1 MRRKSTEKFMRD
13 AMSFKAP
20 EEVWDKIKDKP
31 IQSVRESK
39 AKGHPKKVWYAAAA
53 CIAACTVL
61 ISVLAVGKSLG
72 LPASDSTLN
81 TENGTERGGQIATDR
96 AGEPEKKVPGETVSQ
111 TAEKTTSAVSH
122 GGSVAGVSI
131 PTYKVWNHRLYG
143 YAGDNLALTDSDLG
157 SLHREKINGTEI
169 AVYSLNNIPM
179 EQSIGDKKNGI
190 VLRYDCILDGIFELR
205 GKKYG
210 IVSETAYICP
220 VPEKGE
226 YLGEV
231 NGVKCYEFKGK
242 ADAILV
248 DLGKYVSPSD
258 GSIYESLYVA
268 ELIG

>member
-1 MRRKSTEKFMRD
+1 MRRKSTEDFIKKSMDFS
-13 AMSFKAP
+13 AS
-20 EEVWDKIKDKP
+20 EEVWDKIKNQP
-31 IQSVRESK
+31 IQNARSGKPERR
-39 AKGHPKKVWYAAAA
+39 PKTAWYAAAA
-53 CIAACTVL
+53 CIAACVVL
-61 ISVLAVGKSLG
+61 VCVLAVNKSPK
-72 LPASDSTLN
+72 LPASDSLLN
-81 TENGTERGGQIATDR
+81 TENDTEQDAQIVTDK
-96 AGEPEKKVPGETVSQ
+96 AGEPEKNVPDETVSQ

-157 SLHREKINGTEI
+157 PLHREKINGTEI
-169 AVYSLNNIPM
+169 AVYSLKNTPM

>member
-81 TENGTERGGQIATDR
+81 TENGTERGDQIATDR

-111 TAEKTTSAVSH
+111 TAEKTTAAVSH

-220 VPEKGE
+220 VPEKGK

>member
-1 MRRKSTEKFMRD
+1 MERFLPLVFRDDRKLLLHSLPVRTIHSED
-13 AMSFKAP
+13 AVVIQNLRLFK
-20 EEVWDKIKDKP
+20 
-31 IQSVRESK
+31 S
-39 AKGHPKKVWYAAAA
+39 
-53 CIAACTVL
+53 
-61 ISVLAVGKSLG
+61 
-72 LPASDSTLN
+72 
-81 TENGTERGGQIATDR
+81 
-96 AGEPEKKVPGETVSQ
+96 
-111 TAEKTTSAVSH
+111 
-122 GGSVAGVSI
+122 
-131 PTYKVWNHRLYG
+131 HRL
-143 YAGDNLALTDSDLG
+143 
-157 SLHREKINGTEI
+157 
-169 AVYSLNNIPM
+169 
-179 EQSIGDKKNGI
+179 GI

>member
-31 IQSVRESK
+31 IQNARSGKPERR
-39 AKGHPKKVWYAAAA
+39 PKTAWYAAAA
-53 CIAACTVL
+53 CIAACVVL
-61 ISVLAVGKSLG
+61 VCALAVNKSPK
-72 LPASDSTLN
+72 LPASDSLLN
-81 TENGTERGGQIATDR
+81 TENDAEQDAQIVTDR
-96 AGEPEKKVPGETVSQ
+96 AGEPESVIGETIPQ
-111 TAEKTTSAVSH
+111 ATERTTSAVSH
-122 GGSVAGVSI
+122 GGSVAGVCI

-157 SLHREKINGTEI
+157 PLHREKINGTEI
-169 AVYSLNNIPM
+169 AVYSLKNIPM

-210 IVSETAYICP
+210 IVSETAYIWP

>member
-111 TAEKTTSAVSH
+111 TAEKTTAAFAHYPVFFSAKLKNAVQ
-122 GGSVAGVSI
+122 
-131 PTYKVWNHRLYG
+131 
-143 YAGDNLALTDSDLG
+143 YAVIAQDNTVFLVNLK
-157 SLHREKINGTEI
+157 EKQTR
-169 AVYSLNNIPM
+169 YSLTSGNMYLPPTGAYTRACM
-179 EQSIGDKKNGI
+179 
-190 VLRYDCILDGIFELR
+190 LR
-205 GKKYG
+205 
-210 IVSETAYICP
+210 
-220 VPEKGE
+220 
-226 YLGEV
+226 
-231 NGVKCYEFKGK
+231 
-242 ADAILV
+242 
-248 DLGKYVSPSD
+248 
-258 GSIYESLYVA
+258 SL
-268 ELIG
+268 

>member
-1 MRRKSTEKFMRD
+1 MRRKSTEDFIKKSMDF
-13 AMSFKAP
+13 SAP
-20 EEVWDKIKDKP
+20 EEVWDKIKNQP
-31 IQSVRESK
+31 IQNARSGKPERR
-39 AKGHPKKVWYAAAA
+39 PKTAWYAAAA
-53 CIAACTVL
+53 CIAACVVL
-61 ISVLAVGKSLG
+61 VCVLAVNKSPK
-72 LPASDSTLN
+72 LPASDSLLN
-81 TENGTERGGQIATDR
+81 TENDTEQDAQIVTDR
-96 AGEPEKKVPGETVSQ
+96 AGEPESVIGETIPQS
-111 TAEKTTSAVSH
+111 AGGTTSSSSS
-122 GGSVAGVSI
+122 GDSSMGVFV
-131 PTYKVWNHRLYG
+131 PVYKVWNHRLYKI
-143 YAGDNLALTDSDLG
+143 AGDDTNLSDSDLG
-157 SLHREKINGTEI
+157 TLHHEKENGTEI

-220 VPEKGE
+220 VPEKGK

>member
-1 MRRKSTEKFMRD
+1 M
-13 AMSFKAP
+13 
-20 EEVWDKIKDKP
+20 
-31 IQSVRESK
+31 
-39 AKGHPKKVWYAAAA
+39 
-53 CIAACTVL
+53 
-61 ISVLAVGKSLG
+61 
-72 LPASDSTLN
+72 
-81 TENGTERGGQIATDR
+81 TDR
-96 AGEPEKKVPGETVSQ
+96 AGEPESVIGETIPQ
-111 TAEKTTSAVSH
+111 ATEKTTAAVSH
-122 GGSVAGVSI
+122 GGSVAGVCI

-169 AVYSLNNIPM
+169 AVYSLKNIPM
-179 EQSIGDKKNGI
+179 EQSIGDKKNCI

-210 IVSETAYICP
+210 IVSETAYIWP

>member
-1 MRRKSTEKFMRD
+1 
-13 AMSFKAP
+13 
-20 EEVWDKIKDKP
+20 
-31 IQSVRESK
+31 
-39 AKGHPKKVWYAAAA
+39 
-53 CIAACTVL
+53 
-61 ISVLAVGKSLG
+61 
-72 LPASDSTLN
+72 
-81 TENGTERGGQIATDR
+81 
-96 AGEPEKKVPGETVSQ
+96 
-111 TAEKTTSAVSH
+111 
-122 GGSVAGVSI
+122 
-131 PTYKVWNHRLYG
+131 
-143 YAGDNLALTDSDLG
+143 
-157 SLHREKINGTEI
+157 
-169 AVYSLNNIPM
+169 M

-190 VLRYDCILDGIFELR
+190 VLRYDCILDGIFELC

>member
-81 TENGTERGGQIATDR
+81 TENGTERGDQIATDR

-157 SLHREKINGTEI
+157 SLHR
-169 AVYSLNNIPM
+169 
-179 EQSIGDKKNGI
+179 
-190 VLRYDCILDGIFELR
+190 
-205 GKKYG
+205 
-210 IVSETAYICP
+210 
-220 VPEKGE
+220 
-226 YLGEV
+226 
-231 NGVKCYEFKGK
+231 
-242 ADAILV
+242 
-248 DLGKYVSPSD
+248 
-258 GSIYESLYVA
+258 
-268 ELIG
+268 

>member
-1 MRRKSTEKFMRD
+1 MRRKSTEDFIKKSMDF
-13 AMSFKAP
+13 SAP
-20 EEVWDKIKDKP
+20 EEVWDKIKNQP
-31 IQSVRESK
+31 IQNARSGKPERR
-39 AKGHPKKVWYAAAA
+39 PKTAWYAAAA
-53 CIAACTVL
+53 CIAACVVL
-61 ISVLAVGKSLG
+61 VCVLAVNKSPK
-72 LPASDSTLN
+72 LPASDSLLN
-81 TENGTERGGQIATDR
+81 TENDTEQDAQIVTDK
-96 AGEPEKKVPGETVSQ
+96 AGEPESVIGETIPQS
-111 TAEKTTSAVSH
+111 AGGTTSSSSSGDSSMGVFVS
-122 GGSVAGVSI
+122 V
-131 PTYKVWNHRLYG
+131 YKVWNHRLYKI
-143 YAGDNLALTDSDLG
+143 AGDDTKLSDSDLG
-157 SLHREKINGTEI
+157 TLHHEKENGTEI
-169 AVYSLNNIPM
+169 AVYSLKNIPM

-220 VPEKGE
+220 VPEKGK

>member
-20 EEVWDKIKDKP
+20 EEVWDKIKNQP
-31 IQSVRESK
+31 IQNARSGKPERR
-39 AKGHPKKVWYAAAA
+39 PKTAWYAAAA
-53 CIAACTVL
+53 CIAACVVL
-61 ISVLAVGKSLG
+61 VCALAVNKSPK
-72 LPASDSTLN
+72 LPASDSLLN
-81 TENGTERGGQIATDR
+81 TENDTEQDAQIVTDR
-96 AGEPEKKVPGETVSQ
+96 AGEPESVIGETIPQ
-111 TAEKTTSAVSH
+111 ATERTTSAVSH
-122 GGSVAGVSI
+122 GGSVAGVFI

-157 SLHREKINGTEI
+157 PLHREKINGTEI
-169 AVYSLNNIPM
+169 AVYSLKNIPM

-210 IVSETAYICP
+210 IVSETAYIWP

>member
-111 TAEKTTSAVSH
+111 TAEKTTAAVSH
-122 GGSVAGVSI
+122 GGSVAGVCI
-131 PTYKVWNHRLYG
+131 PTYKVWTLRVCGRQPRADGFRFRSAAPRKNKRHGNRRLF
-143 YAGDNLALTDSDLG
+143 A
-157 SLHREKINGTEI
+157 EKYPHGTEHRGQ
-169 AVYSLNNIPM
+169 
-179 EQSIGDKKNGI
+179 EK
-190 VLRYDCILDGIFELR
+190 RY
-205 GKKYG
+205 
-210 IVSETAYICP
+210 CP
-220 VPEKGE
+220 A
-226 YLGEV
+226 L
-231 NGVKCYEFKGK
+231 
-242 ADAILV
+242 
-248 DLGKYVSPSD
+248 
-258 GSIYESLYVA
+258 
-268 ELIG
+268 

>member
-1 MRRKSTEKFMRD
+1 MRRKSTEDFIKKSMDFT
-13 AMSFKAP
+13 AP
-20 EEVWDKIKDKP
+20 EEVWDKIKNQP
-31 IQSVRESK
+31 IQNARSGKPEGR
-39 AKGHPKKVWYAAAA
+39 PKTAWYAAAA
-53 CIAACTVL
+53 CIAACVVL
-61 ISVLAVGKSLG
+61 VCALAVNKSPK

-81 TENGTERGGQIATDR
+81 TENGTERGGQIVTDR
-96 AGEPEKKVPGETVSQ
+96 AGEPEQKVPGETVSQ

-122 GGSVAGVSI
+122 GGSVAGVCI

-169 AVYSLNNIPM
+169 AVYSLKNIPM

-210 IVSETAYICP
+210 IVSETAYFYP

>member
-31 IQSVRESK
+31 IQNARSGKPERR
-39 AKGHPKKVWYAAAA
+39 PKTAWYAAAA
-53 CIAACTVL
+53 CIAACVVL
-61 ISVLAVGKSLG
+61 VCALAVNKSPK
-72 LPASDSTLN
+72 LPASDSLLN
-81 TENGTERGGQIATDR
+81 TENDAEQDAQIVTDR
-96 AGEPEKKVPGETVSQ
+96 AGEPESVIGETIPQ
-111 TAEKTTSAVSH
+111 ATERTTSAVSH
-122 GGSVAGVSI
+122 GGSVAGVCI

-157 SLHREKINGTEI
+157 PLHREKINGTEI
-169 AVYSLNNIPM
+169 AVYSLKNIPM

-210 IVSETAYICP
+210 IVSETAYIWP
-220 VPEKGE
+220 VPEKGK

>member
-1 MRRKSTEKFMRD
+1 MRRKSTEDFIKKSMDF
-13 AMSFKAP
+13 SAP
-20 EEVWDKIKDKP
+20 EEVWDKIKNQP
-31 IQSVRESK
+31 IQNARSGKPERR
-39 AKGHPKKVWYAAAA
+39 PKTAWYAAAA
-53 CIAACTVL
+53 CIAACVVFVC
-61 ISVLAVGKSLG
+61 VLAVNKSPK
-72 LPASDSTLN
+72 LPASDSLLN
-81 TENGTERGGQIATDR
+81 TENDTEQDAQIVTDK
-96 AGEPEKKVPGETVSQ
+96 AGEPESVIGETIPQS
-111 TAEKTTSAVSH
+111 AGGTTSSSSS
-122 GGSVAGVSI
+122 GDSSMGVFV
-131 PTYKVWNHRLYG
+131 PVYKVWNHRLYKI
-143 YAGDNLALTDSDLG
+143 AGDDTKLSDSDLG

-169 AVYSLNNIPM
+169 AVYSLKNIPM

-220 VPEKGE
+220 VPEKGK

>member
-111 TAEKTTSAVSH
+111 TAEKTTAAVSH
-122 GGSVAGVSI
+122 GGSVAGVCI
-131 PTYKVWNHRLYG
+131 PTY
-143 YAGDNLALTDSDLG
+143 
-157 SLHREKINGTEI
+157 
-169 AVYSLNNIPM
+169 
-179 EQSIGDKKNGI
+179 
-190 VLRYDCILDGIFELR
+190 LDGIFELR

>member
-72 LPASDSTLN
+72 LPASDSLLN
-81 TENGTERGGQIATDR
+81 TENDAEQDAQIVTDR
-96 AGEPEKKVPGETVSQ
+96 AGEPESVIGETIPQ
-111 TAEKTTSAVSH
+111 ATERTTSAVSH
-122 GGSVAGVSI
+122 GGSVAGVFI

-169 AVYSLNNIPM
+169 AVYSLKNIPM

-210 IVSETAYICP
+210 IVSETAYIWP
-220 VPEKGE
+220 VPEKGK

>member
-31 IQSVRESK
+31 IQNARSGKPERR
-39 AKGHPKKVWYAAAA
+39 PKTAWYAAAA
-53 CIAACTVL
+53 CIAACVVL
-61 ISVLAVGKSLG
+61 VCALAVNKSPK
-72 LPASDSTLN
+72 LPASDSLLN
-81 TENGTERGGQIATDR
+81 TENDAEQDAQIVTDR
-96 AGEPEKKVPGETVSQ
+96 AGEPESVIGETIPQ
-111 TAEKTTSAVSH
+111 ATERTTSAVSH
-122 GGSVAGVSI
+122 GGSVAGVCI

-169 AVYSLNNIPM
+169 AVYSLKNIPM

-210 IVSETAYICP
+210 IVSETAYIWP

>member
-53 CIAACTVL
+53 CIAACVVL
-61 ISVLAVGKSLG
+61 VCALAVNKSPK
-72 LPASDSTLN
+72 LPASDSLLN
-81 TENGTERGGQIATDR
+81 TENDAEQDAQIVTDR
-96 AGEPEKKVPGETVSQ
+96 AGEPESVIGETIPQ
-111 TAEKTTSAVSH
+111 ATERTTSAVSH
-122 GGSVAGVSI
+122 GGSVAGVFI

-143 YAGDNLALTDSDLG
+143 YASDNLALTDSDLG

-169 AVYSLNNIPM
+169 AVYSLKNIPM

-210 IVSETAYICP
+210 IVSETAYIWP
-220 VPEKGE
+220 VPEKGK

>member
-111 TAEKTTSAVSH
+111 TAEKTTAAVSH
-122 GGSVAGVSI
+122 GGSVAG
-131 PTYKVWNHRLYG
+131 P
-143 YAGDNLALTDSDLG
+143 
-157 SLHREKINGTEI
+157 LHREKINGTEI
-169 AVYSLNNIPM
+169 AVYSLKNIPM

>member
-1 MRRKSTEKFMRD
+1 MRRKSTEDFIKKSMDFT
-13 AMSFKAP
+13 AP
-20 EEVWDKIKDKP
+20 EEVWDKIKNQP
-31 IQSVRESK
+31 IQNARSGKPERR
-39 AKGHPKKVWYAAAA
+39 PKTAWYAAAA
-53 CIAACTVL
+53 CIAACVVL
-61 ISVLAVGKSLG
+61 VCALAVNKSPK
-72 LPASDSTLN
+72 LPASDSLLN
-81 TENGTERGGQIATDR
+81 TENDAEQDAQIVTDR
-96 AGEPEKKVPGETVSQ
+96 AGEPESVIGETIPQ
-111 TAEKTTSAVSH
+111 ATERTTSAVSH
-122 GGSVAGVSI
+122 GGSVAGVFI

-169 AVYSLNNIPM
+169 AVYSLKNIPM

-210 IVSETAYICP
+210 IVSETAYIWP
-220 VPEKGE
+220 VPEKGK

-231 NGVKCYEFKGK
+231 NGVK

>member
-81 TENGTERGGQIATDR
+81 TENGTERGDQIATDR
-96 AGEPEKKVPGETVSQ
+96 AGEPEKKVPGETVSQTAEKTTSAVSQ

-210 IVSETAYICP
+210 IVSETAYI
-220 VPEKGE
+220 
-226 YLGEV
+226 L
-231 NGVKCYEFKGK
+231 
-242 ADAILV
+242 
-248 DLGKYVSPSD
+248 
-258 GSIYESLYVA
+258 SL
-268 ELIG
+268 IHI

>member
-72 LPASDSTLN
+72 LPASDSLLN
-81 TENGTERGGQIATDR
+81 TENDTAQDAQIVTDR
-96 AGEPEKKVPGETVSQ
+96 AGEPESVIGETISQ
-111 TAEKTTSAVSH
+111 AAGGTTSSAST
-122 GGSVAGVSI
+122 GGDSSMGVCI
-131 PTYKVWNHRLYG
+131 PVYKVWNHRLYKI
-143 YAGDNLALTDSDLG
+143 AGDDTKLSDSDLG
-157 SLHREKINGTEI
+157 TLHHEKVNGADI
-169 AVYSLNNIPM
+169 AAYSLKNIPM
-179 EQSIGDKKNGI
+179 EQSIGDKKNGT
-190 VLRYDCILDGIFELR
+190 VLRYDCILDGIFEIR

-210 IVSETAYICP
+210 IVSEAAFSCP
-220 VPEKGE
+220 EPERGA

-231 NGVKCYEFKGK
+231 NGMKVYEFKGNK
-242 ADAILV
+242 EAVLI
-248 DLGKYVSPSD
+248 DLGKYTSPV
-258 GSIYESLYVA
+258 GFTYESLYVA
-268 ELIG
+268 ERIG

>member
-31 IQSVRESK
+31 IQNARSGKPERR
-39 AKGHPKKVWYAAAA
+39 PKTAWYAAAA
-53 CIAACTVL
+53 CIAACVVL
-61 ISVLAVGKSLG
+61 VCALAVNKSPK
-72 LPASDSTLN
+72 LPASDSLLN
-81 TENGTERGGQIATDR
+81 TENDAEQDAQIVTDR
-96 AGEPEKKVPGETVSQ
+96 AGEPESVIGETIPQ
-111 TAEKTTSAVSH
+111 ATERTTSAVSH

-143 YAGDNLALTDSDLG
+143 YASDNLALTDSDLG

-169 AVYSLNNIPM
+169 AVYSLKNIPM

-190 VLRYDCILDGIFELR
+190 VLRYDCILDGIFKLR

-210 IVSETAYICP
+210 IVSETAYIWP

>member
-72 LPASDSTLN
+72 LPASDSLLN
-81 TENGTERGGQIATDR
+81 TENDTAQDAQIVTDR
-96 AGEPEKKVPGETVSQ
+96 AGEPESVIGETISQ
-111 TAEKTTSAVSH
+111 AAGGTTSSAST
-122 GGSVAGVSI
+122 GGDSSMGVCI
-131 PTYKVWNHRLYG
+131 PVYKVWNHRLYKI
-143 YAGDNLALTDSDLG
+143 AGDDTKLSDSDLG
-157 SLHREKINGTEI
+157 TLHHEKVNGADI
-169 AVYSLNNIPM
+169 AAYSLKNIPM
-179 EQSIGDKKNGI
+179 EQSIGDKKNGT
-190 VLRYDCILDGIFELR
+190 VLRYDCILDGIFEIR

-210 IVSETAYICP
+210 IVSEAAFSCP
-220 VPEKGE
+220 EPERGA

-231 NGVKCYEFKGK
+231 NGMKVYEFKGNK
-242 ADAILV
+242 EAVLI
-248 DLGKYVSPSD
+248 DLGKYTSPV
-258 GSIYESLYVA
+258 GFTYESLYVA

>member
-1 MRRKSTEKFMRD
+1 MRRKSTEDFIKKSMDFT
-13 AMSFKAP
+13 AP
-20 EEVWDKIKDKP
+20 EEVWDKIKNQP
-31 IQSVRESK
+31 IQNARSGKPERR
-39 AKGHPKKVWYAAAA
+39 PKTAWYAAAA
-53 CIAACTVL
+53 CIAACVVL
-61 ISVLAVGKSLG
+61 VCALAVNKSPKL
-72 LPASDSTLN
+72 LN
-81 TENGTERGGQIATDR
+81 TENDTEQDAQIVTDR
-96 AGEPEKKVPGETVSQ
+96 AGEPESVIGETIPQ
-111 TAEKTTSAVSH
+111 ATERTTSAVSH

-169 AVYSLNNIPM
+169 AVYSLKNIPM

-210 IVSETAYICP
+210 IVSETAYIWP

>member
-1 MRRKSTEKFMRD
+1 
-13 AMSFKAP
+13 MSFKAP

-111 TAEKTTSAVSH
+111 TAEKTTAAVSH
-122 GGSVAGVSI
+122 GGSVAGVCI

-157 SLHREKINGTEI
+157 PLHREKINGTEI
-169 AVYSLNNIPM
+169 AVYSLKNIPM
-179 EQSIGDKKNGI
+179 EQSIGDKKT
-190 VLRYDCILDGIFELR
+190 VLSCAM
-205 GKKYG
+205 
-210 IVSETAYICP
+210 TAYWTAFLSFA
-220 VPEKGE
+220 EKIRDSERNGL
-226 YLGEV
+226 YLSRPRKGRVFRRSQRCEV
-231 NGVKCYEFKGK
+231 
-242 ADAILV
+242 L
-248 DLGKYVSPSD
+248 
-258 GSIYESLYVA
+258 
-268 ELIG
+268 

>member
-1 MRRKSTEKFMRD
+1 MRRKSTEDFIKKSMDF
-13 AMSFKAP
+13 SAP
-20 EEVWDKIKDKP
+20 EEVWDKIKNQP
-31 IQSVRESK
+31 IQNARSGKPERR
-39 AKGHPKKVWYAAAA
+39 PKTAWYAAAA
-53 CIAACTVL
+53 CIAACVVL
-61 ISVLAVGKSLG
+61 VCVLAVNKSPK
-72 LPASDSTLN
+72 LPASDSLLN
-81 TENGTERGGQIATDR
+81 TENNTEQDAQIVTDK
-96 AGEPEKKVPGETVSQ
+96 AGEPESVIVETIPQSAGET
-111 TAEKTTSAVSH
+111 TSSSSS
-122 GGSVAGVSI
+122 GDSSMGVFI
-131 PTYKVWNHRLYG
+131 PVYKVWNHRLYKI
-143 YAGDNLALTDSDLG
+143 AGDDTKLSDSDLG

-169 AVYSLNNIPM
+169 AVYSLKNIPM

-220 VPEKGE
+220 VPEKGK

>member
-1 MRRKSTEKFMRD
+1 MRHKSTEKFMRD

-53 CIAACTVL
+53 CIAACVVL
-61 ISVLAVGKSLG
+61 VCALAVNKSPK
-72 LPASDSTLN
+72 LPASDSLLN
-81 TENGTERGGQIATDR
+81 TENDAEQDAQIVTDR
-96 AGEPEKKVPGETVSQ
+96 AGEPESVIGETIPQ
-111 TAEKTTSAVSH
+111 ATERTTSAVSH
-122 GGSVAGVSI
+122 GGSVAGVFI

-143 YAGDNLALTDSDLG
+143 YASDNLALTDSDLG

-169 AVYSLNNIPM
+169 AVYSLKNIPM

-210 IVSETAYICP
+210 IVSETAYIWP
-220 VPEKGE
+220 VPEKGK